1 MGNVIGYT
9 RDAGF
14 FDAQWTSGSLS
25 PRFYPGW
32 KKLRDGTSKQVT
44 FIELYTDNGL
54 TKFIDEVVDS
64 PNSAEKDWK
73 RKYPEHWK
81 LYQEG
86 HKTQVI
92 GIPIE
97 DMFLNQPE
105 RAEYYKRANILTV
118 EQLMNTSDSN
128 VSGLGLGALQDRENA
143 KKYYELRK
151 EGALFD
157 TLRKEK
163 EILEA
168 QSKANE
174 ERVLEQN
181 KKIEELTNLVASLAK
196 SQESE
201 KPKKKK

>member
-1 MGNVIGYT
+1 MGQVIGYT

-14 FDAQWTSGSLS
+14 FDSQWTSGSLA
-25 PRFYPGW
+25 PRFYSGW

-54 TKFIDEVVDS
+54 TKFIDEVVDNPS
-64 PNSAEKDWK
+64 SAEKDWK
-73 RKYPEHWK
+73 RRYPEHWK

-86 HKTQVI
+86 HQTQVI

-97 DMFLNQPE
+97 DMFFNQPE
-105 RAEYYKRANILTV
+105 RAEYYKRLNILTV

-163 EILEA
+163 EALEA